1 MSTISKD
8 TYTFINDLKKNNNRD
23 WFAKNKDRYAA
34 AHENVIEFSDNLLSE
49 ISKIDNIETVNG
61 KKSLFR
67 IYRDVRFSKNK
78 DPYKTWWAGGFK
90 RATSNLR
97 GGYYFH
103 IEEDKLFSAGGFW
116 GPNKDDLL
124 LIRQQI
130 QADPEPLRKIISAK
144 SFKSH
149 FGSLEGE
156 QLKTAPKGFDKE
168 DPAVDLLRYKQLIV
182 SQQFDNKYN
191 TSEELASEI
200 VKSYKAMR
208 PFFDYMSEKLTTNLN
223 GESTI

>member
-1 MSTISKD
+1 MTKCLIML
-8 TYTFINDLKKNNNRD
+8 IN
-23 WFAKNKDRYAA
+23 
-34 AHENVIEFSDNLLSE
+34 S
-49 ISKIDNIETVNG
+49 
-61 KKSLFR
+61 
-67 IYRDVRFSKNK
+67 
-78 DPYKTWWAGGFK
+78 
-90 RATSNLR
+90 
-97 GGYYFH
+97 
-103 IEEDKLFSAGGFW
+103 
-116 GPNKDDLL
+116 
-124 LIRQQI
+124 
-130 QADPEPLRKIISAK
+130 LRKIISAK

-223 GESTI
+223 GESTIQKNSDLTDTILSNPILRKDKA